1 VLDLHGISRA
11 SFDLVVAEEVTSQAI
26 YEKKYRHVLEYPGEQ
41 SGPTGGIG

>member
-1 VLDLHGISRA
+1 MLDLPGISRA
-11 SFDLVVAEEVTSQAI
+11 SFDLVVAEEVTNQAI